1 MASKERGAPVA
12 TSEETYYFLGGR
24 ILFMAAHDA
33 SGFGEWHHAGVY
45 VLARRG
51 KREEGG
57 AAPKCSPE

>member
-24 ILFMAAHDA
+24 ILFVAAHDA

-51 KREEGG
+51 KREEG
-57 AAPKCSPE
+57 